1 MDEHILLWINQGWGN
16 ALFDGL
22 FWWVSQRPEF
32 TYPLAL
38 LLLYDCSRREGR
50 AGARLFL
57 VLLLTITVGDLL
69 GHLLKDLFAMPRP
82 CQAIFEQ
89 LRALGGGVV
98 RRCGDKPNGM
108 PSNHALNFTAAA
120 VFVLWT
126 LPWRRWRLGLVA
138 LAVLV
143 GLSRIYLGKHYPS
156 QVLAGA
162 LIGLAL
168 GTLAAWLAI
177 RYRRAWGLPAF
188 VGAGLSPEPVEGHL
202 TNSVHPSTSSG
213 RTEISVRPEPVEGSK
228 GAGHGLS
235 PPVFSGMPSM
245 NAEPI
250 SPAALAPHR
259 LSLVVPLYNEQDNV
273 EPLLA
278 GIHAALADYPMPW
291 ELIVVDDGSSDGT
304 HERLRDAA
312 SRWGRHVRVL
322 ELQRNFGQTAAM
334 QAGIDAARGEVIA
347 TLDGDLQND
356 PADIPRLVGRL
367 LSEDLDLVVGWR
379 RNRQD
384 NVWLRTIPSRI
395 ANRLIGNITQVRLHD
410 YGCSL
415 KVYRATVIKE
425 VRLYGEMHRFI
436 PAWMSVRTAPQRIRE
451 DVVNHRARMHG
462 ESKYGIS
469 RTFRVLVDLLS
480 VYFFLRFLTRP
491 GHFFGRIGL
500 VSGGLGTL
508 LLGWLFAQKLL
519 LGANIGTRP
528 LLLVAVLLVLMGVQ
542 FLTTG
547 VLSELIT
554 RTYFASSAS
563 RPYVIRTIGSDGADA
578 EAGWC
583 VAHG

>member
-1 MDEHILLWINQGWGN
+1 MDERILLWINQGWGN

-89 LRALGGGVV
+89 LRALGGGVL

-188 VGAGLSPEPVEGHL
+188 VGAG
-202 TNSVHPSTSSG
+202 
-213 RTEISVRPEPVEGSK
+213 
-228 GAGHGLS
+228 HGLS
-235 PPVFSGMPSM
+235 PPAFSGVPSM

-451 DVVNHRARMHG
+451 EVVNHRARVHG

-563 RPYVIRTIGSDGADA
+563 RPYVIRSVGSDGTDGDAD
-578 EAGWC
+578 WC
-583 VAHG
+583 IAHG